1 MSEYKHQELDETD
14 KKSFSPSDEEVKVV
28 QRVHQRFVDMKTE
41 RDKVRREFDGRTL
54 TQYVND
60 SMDAYNGIVSEE
72 LKASKDDWQSLSWDH
87 ITRGKVKT
95 IIAMIVGA
103 RPFISFVG
111 KNRKSDEYARQ
122 IFEVYED
129 SLHQEKGSYKTFL
142 QALSACTKGT
152 VIVEEMY
159 VEEKVRRKEIT
170 KVDQE
175 TGEVTYKEKE
185 YIRGGAGRVER
196 EIVPLL
202 DFYPNENY
210 ADIKGDC
217 VLRKKFTVKAF
228 ENKYGKYP
236 NAKYVVEGN
245 FHYDVDEKRYTEEP
259 VDLSQGIEVLRYY
272 NEDWDEYIILANN
285 IWINK
290 QKNDGISPIP
300 FDHKRL
306 PFAKTV
312 FELADEECF
321 YGKSFPDLAKGEQDP
336 ANALIRLSIDREILS
351 LNRGVLLGPG
361 VEIDSYEL
369 YPGSVQKVTGG
380 NPNIPIDQQVME
392 QRLDGANQS
401 GFQLLQ
407 MLKQNSNVN
416 SAIDSTAQGVHSGR
430 KTARES
436 VILDENSKRNAGPFQ
451 VHVYKL
457 LWDLAEL
464 RVENIKQFYTSPL
477 QVTVLKDK
485 KGIPEVDAKGNKMP
499 TGKKYREITV
509 SKPGKRTTWFEI
521 DPAMKGCEFNI
532 RFIEDYEMPQSQS
545 ARMELAKARLDESKA
560 NPLLNAD
567 ECTIDYLEAMRSD
580 PDRFYIKPKPQDIA
594 FQEGTTVP
602 PENPPMQPAV

>member
-1 MSEYKHQELDETD
+1 MAEYKNEELDADE
-14 KKSFSPSDEEVKVV
+14 KSFSPSEEEVKVV
-28 QRVHQRFVDMKTE
+28 QRVYQRFLDMKTE
-41 RDKVRREFDGRTL
+41 RDKERREFDGRTI

-60 SMDAYNGIVSEE
+60 SMDAYNGIVSDEI
-72 LKASKDDWQSLSWDH
+72 KASKDDWQSLSWDH

-103 RPFISFVG
+103 RPFISMVG
-111 KNRKSDEYARQ
+111 KNRKSDAYSRQ

-129 SLHQEKGSYKTFL
+129 TLHQEKGSYKTFL

-159 VEEKVRRKEIT
+159 VEEKVKRKDIT
-170 KVDQE
+170 KVDQQ
-175 TGEVTYKEKE
+175 TGEVTYTEKE
-185 YIRGGAGRVER
+185 YIKGGAGRVER

-217 VLRKKFTVKAF
+217 VLKKKFTKKAF
-228 ENKYGKYP
+228 ENKYGKYA
-236 NAKYVVEGN
+236 NAEYVTRGTIYFDMEDKAYKEDTIDRSEN
-245 FHYDVDEKRYTEEP
+245 
-259 VDLSQGIEVLRYY
+259 IEVLRYY

-369 YPGSVQKVTGG
+369 YPGSVRKVTGG
-380 NPNIPIDQQVME
+380 NPNIPVDQQVME

-436 VILDENSKRNAGPFQ
+436 VILDENSKRNSGPFQ

-477 QVTVLKDK
+477 QVTVLKDAN
-485 KGIPEVDAKGNKMP
+485 GIDEVDAEGKKMT
-499 TGKKYREITV
+499 TGKQYREITV
-509 SKPGKRTTWFEI
+509 ARPGKRTTWFQI
-521 DPAMKGCEFNI
+521 DPKMKGCEFNI

-567 ECTIDYLEAMRSD
+567 ECTIDYLESMRSD

-594 FQEGTTVP
+594 FQEGQGVP
-602 PENPPMQPAV
+602 AENPPMQPAV